1 MSANFYKSFISFGSL
16 SRIRFFSTFSKLT
29 GAAVKLAAVEAA
41 DYDAAVTSLVATPVA
56 GR

>member
-29 GAAVKLAAVEAA
+29 GAAYKLVAVEAD
-41 DYDAAVTSLVATPVA
+41 DYDVDGISLAAEPAV

>member
-29 GAAVKLAAVEAA
+29 GALGAAVEAA
-41 DYDAAVTSLVATPVA
+41 DCDVAVMSLEA